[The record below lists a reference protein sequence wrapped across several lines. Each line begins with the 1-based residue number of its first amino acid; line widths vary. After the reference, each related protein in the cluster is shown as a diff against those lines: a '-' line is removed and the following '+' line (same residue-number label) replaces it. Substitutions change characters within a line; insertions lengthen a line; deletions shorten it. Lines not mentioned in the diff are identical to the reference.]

1 MPSHPRWPALL
12 RVLGAFAFALAAMP
26 GAAEILSTDAGGTL
40 VRLAMPARRIVS
52 LAPNITELVY
62 AAGAGERL
70 VGNVDFGNYPAAAG
84 RVSRVGSHDRIDLEA
99 VVALRPDLVLG
110 WRSGNPAAAIARLR
124 ALGVVV
130 YLSEPGRIADIAGEL
145 EAIGRLAGTE
155 VAASAAARAFRER
168 LAALEARHAGRPEVR
183 VFYQVWK
190 QPLVTVNGRQVISDA
205 LRICGGRNI
214 FADLPAL
221 APTVSVEGVLAADP
235 DAIVASG
242 MDEAR
247 PEWLDDWRRWPRLRA
262 VTEGNLYFVPPDLI
276 QRHTPRILDGT
287 EILCRHLEAVRAKR
301 GR

>member
-1 MPSHPRWPALL
+1 MPSMTRLNVVWRL
-12 RVLGAFAFALAAMP
+12 VGAAILALAAAP
-26 GAAEILSTDAGGTL
+26 SAAEIVATDAGGTT
-40 VRLAMPARRIVS
+40 VRLPSPARRIVS
-52 LAPNITELVY
+52 LAPHITELVF
-62 AAGAGERL
+62 AAGAGELL
-70 VGNVDFGNYPAAAG
+70 VGNVDYGNYPAAAA
-84 RVSRVGSHDRIDLEA
+84 RIPRVGSHAQIDLES

-124 ALGVVV
+124 ALGLVVH
-130 YLSEPGRIADIAGEL
+130 LSEPGRIADIAGEL

-155 VAASAAARAFRER
+155 GVASAAARAFRER

-205 LRICGGRNI
+205 LRICGGRNV

-221 APTVSVEGVLAADP
+221 APTVTVEAVLAADP

-262 VTEGNLYFVPPDLI
+262 VAAGRLYFVPPDLI

-287 EILCRHLEAVRAKR
+287 ERLCRHLEAARANR
-301 GR
+301 